1 MNCENWKVDCISQEV
16 FSDAISKLWKAKIF
30 VSAFYCKPAENQNFW
45 FGILLQNSAENKNI
59 LVFYC
64 RVFAAGEMGEVLRG
78 IGGVPHQSKIC

>member
-1 MNCENWKVDCISQEV
+1 MDCISQEV
-16 FSDAISKLWKAKIF
+16 FSDATSKLGKAKIF

-45 FGILLQNSAENKNI
+45 FSILLQNSAENKDI

-64 RVFAAGEMGEVLRG
+64 RVFPAGEMGEVLRG